1 MIGWIILAV
10 VVIIVIA
17 VIAMYNGL
25 VQARIKVDNAWS
37 QIDVQLQRRFDLIP
51 NFVETVK
58 GYMTHESE
66 TFEKIAEL
74 RTAWANTDNVSE
86 KATLDNELSTA
97 LKTIMAV
104 SESYPELKANQNFSE
119 LSEELRNTENKIS
132 FSRQF
137 YNDTVTMYNTKL
149 EIFPSNIIAGMFNFK
164 ARDLFEAENEEAKM
178 LKLILENNITIDFER
193 ELGFLPYSSFFK
205 RLF

>member
-1 MIGWIILAV
+1 MGWIILAI

-17 VIAMYNGL
+17 IISMYNGL
-25 VQARIKVDNAWS
+25 VSARVKVDNAWS

-66 TFEKIAEL
+66 TFEKIAAL
-74 RTAWANTDNVSE
+74 RTSWANSSSVGE
-86 KATLDNELSTA
+86 KAKLDGELSGA

-104 SESYPELKANQNFSE
+104 SENYPELKANTNFSE

-137 YNDTVTMYNTKL
+137 YNDSVTMYNTKL
-149 EIFPSNIIAGMFNFK
+149 ELFPSNIIAGMFNF
-164 ARDLFEAENEEAKM
+164 
-178 LKLILENNITIDFER
+178 TPR
-193 ELGFLPYSSFFK
+193 ELFAAESDEARKNVKVSFDK
-205 RLF
+205 

>member
-1 MIGWIILAV
+1 MVLGIVLA
-10 VVIIVIA
+10 IIVVLIIA
-17 VIAMYNGL
+17 IIAMYNGL
-25 VQARIKVDNAWS
+25 VQSKIKVDNAWS

-58 GYMTHESE
+58 GYMAHEKE
-66 TFEKIAEL
+66 TFEKIAAL
-74 RTAWANTDNVSE
+74 RTSWANAESVSD
-86 KATLDNELSTA
+86 KAKLDGELSTA

-137 YNDTVTMYNTKL
+137 YNDTVTTYNTKL
-149 EIFPSNIIAGMFNFK
+149 EVFPSNIIAGMFNFK
-164 ARDLFEAENEEAKM
+164 PRDLFKAESDEARKNVKV
-178 LKLILENNITIDFER
+178 DF
-193 ELGFLPYSSFFK
+193 SK
-205 RLF
+205 

>member
-1 MIGWIILAV
+1 MGWIILAI

-17 VIAMYNGL
+17 IISMYNGL
-25 VQARIKVDNAWS
+25 VSARVKVDNAWS

-58 GYMTHESE
+58 GYTSHESE
-66 TFEKIAEL
+66 TFEKIAQL
-74 RTAWANTDNVSE
+74 RTSWANAGTVAE
-86 KATLDNELSTA
+86 KAELDNQLSGA

-104 SESYPELKANQNFSE
+104 SENYPELKANQNFSE

-137 YNDTVTMYNTKL
+137 YNDTVTMYNEKL
-149 EIFPSNIIAGMFNFK
+149 VLFPSNIIANIFNFK
-164 ARDLFEAENEEAKM
+164 PRDLFKTDSDEARKNVKV
-178 LKLILENNITIDFER
+178 DF
-193 ELGFLPYSSFFK
+193 GK
-205 RLF
+205 NA

>member
-1 MIGWIILAV
+1 MSIGLIILA
-10 VVIIVIA
+10 IVI
-17 VIAMYNGL
+17 VLIIAIIGMYNGL
-25 VQARIKVDNAWS
+25 VKSKLKVDNAWS

-66 TFEKIAEL
+66 TFEKIAQL
-74 RTAWANTDNVSE
+74 RTSWANSSSVGE
-86 KATLDNELSTA
+86 KAKLDGELSGA

-104 SESYPELKANQNFSE
+104 SENYPELKANTNFSE

-137 YNDTVTMYNTKL
+137 YNDSVTMYNTKL
-149 EIFPSNIIAGMFNFK
+149 EVFPSNLIAGWFK
-164 ARDLFEAENEEAKM
+164 FTAEPLFAAESDEARKNVK
-178 LKLILENNITIDFER
+178 IDFN
-193 ELGFLPYSSFFK
+193 K
-205 RLF
+205 

>member
-1 MIGWIILAV
+1 MVWVILAIIII
-10 VVIIVIA
+10 VVIALIC
-17 VIAMYNGL
+17 MYNSL
-25 VQARIKVDNAWS
+25 VQAKIKVDNAWS

-66 TFEKIAEL
+66 TFEKIASL
-74 RTAWANTDNVSE
+74 RTSWANSESISE
-86 KATLDNELSTA
+86 KASIDGELSNT

-104 SESYPELKANQNFSE
+104 SESYPDLKANQNFMQ

-137 YNDTVTMYNTKL
+137 YNDTATMYNEKL
-149 EIFPSNIIAGMFNFK
+149 LVFPSNIIANIFHFTP
-164 ARDLFEAENEEAKM
+164 RDLFETENDEARKNV
-178 LKLILENNITIDFER
+178 KVDF
-193 ELGFLPYSSFFK
+193 GK
-205 RLF
+205 NA

>member
-1 MIGWIILAV
+1 MTIWIILA
-10 VVIIVIA
+10 IIVILIIA
-17 VIAMYNGL
+17 VIGMYNSL
-25 VQARIKVDNAWS
+25 VQSKIKVDNAWS

-58 GYMTHESE
+58 GYMTHEKE
-66 TFEKIAEL
+66 TFEKISSL
-74 RTAWANTDNVSE
+74 RTSWANASSVSE
-86 KATLDNELSTA
+86 KAELDNQLSTT

-137 YNDTVTMYNTKL
+137 YNDAVTMYNTK
-149 EIFPSNIIAGMFNFK
+149 IQVFPSNIIAGMFNFK
-164 ARDLFEAENEEAKM
+164 ARDLFKTESDEARRNVKV
-178 LKLILENNITIDFER
+178 DF
-193 ELGFLPYSSFFK
+193 GNK
-205 RLF
+205 N

>member
-1 MIGWIILAV
+1 MIGWIILAI
-10 VVIIVIA
+10 VVILVIA
-17 VIAMYNGL
+17 VIGMYNSL

-58 GYMTHESE
+58 GYMTHEKE
-66 TFEKIAEL
+66 TFEKITNL
-74 RTAWANTDNVSE
+74 RSSWSETQTVAE
-86 KATLDNELSTA
+86 KANLDNELSTA

-104 SESYPELKANQNFSE
+104 AENYPDLKANQNFSE

-149 EIFPSNIIAGMFNFK
+149 EVFPSNVIANIFNFK
-164 ARDLFEAENEEAKM
+164 ARDLFKTDSDEARKNVKV
-178 LKLILENNITIDFER
+178 
-193 ELGFLPYSSFFK
+193 SF
-205 RLF
+205 

>member
-1 MIGWIILAV
+1 MALWIILAIV
-10 VVIIVIA
+10 AIIIIA
-17 VIAMYNGL
+17 IISIYNGL
-25 VQARIKVDNAWS
+25 VQARMKVDNAWS

-58 GYMTHESE
+58 GYMTHEKE
-66 TFEKIAEL
+66 TFEKIAAL
-74 RTAWANTDNVSE
+74 RTSWANASSVSE
-86 KATLDNELSTA
+86 KAELDGQLSST

-137 YNDTVTMYNTKL
+137 YDDTVTMYNTK
-149 EIFPSNIIAGMFNFK
+149 IQVFPSNIIAGMFNFT
-164 ARDLFEAENEEAKM
+164 ARDLFKTESDEARKNVKVDFG
-178 LKLILENNITIDFER
+178 NNN
-193 ELGFLPYSSFFK
+193 
-205 RLF
+205 

>member
-1 MIGWIILAV
+1 MALWIILG
-10 VVIIVIA
+10 IIVVLIIA
-17 VIAMYNGL
+17 VIAMYNSL
-25 VQARIKVDNAWS
+25 VTLRQRVKNAWS

-66 TFEKIAEL
+66 TFEKIASL
-74 RTAWANTDNVSE
+74 RTSWANSSTVGE
-86 KATLDNELSTA
+86 KAKLDGELSGA

-104 SESYPELKANQNFSE
+104 SENYPELKANTNFSE

-137 YNDTVTMYNTKL
+137 YNDSVTMYNTKL
-149 EIFPSNIIAGMFNFK
+149 ELFPSNIVAGMFNFK
-164 ARDLFEAENEEAKM
+164 KRDLFATESEEARKNV
-178 LKLILENNITIDFER
+178 KVDFN
-193 ELGFLPYSSFFK
+193 K
-205 RLF
+205 

>member
-1 MIGWIILAV
+1 MWIAL
-10 VVIIVIA
+10 IVIVLLIIWVVA
-17 VIAMYNGL
+17 IYNGL
-25 VQARIKVDNAWS
+25 VSAKLKVENAWS

-66 TFEKIAEL
+66 TFEKITNL
-74 RTAWANTDNVSE
+74 RTSWANSSTVGE
-86 KATLDNELSTA
+86 KAKLDNELSGA

-104 SESYPELKANQNFSE
+104 SENYPDLKASTNFSD

-137 YNDTVTMYNTKL
+137 YNDSVTMYNTKL
-149 EIFPSNIIAGMFNFK
+149 EVFPSNIIANMFNFK
-164 ARDLFEAENEEAKM
+164 SKELFEAENDEARKNV
-178 LKLILENNITIDFER
+178 KVDFN
-193 ELGFLPYSSFFK
+193 K
-205 RLF
+205 

>member
-1 MIGWIILAV
+1 MVGLIILAV
-10 VVIIVIA
+10 LVILIIA

-58 GYMTHESE
+58 GYVTHEGQ
-66 TFEKIAEL
+66 TFEKISEL
-74 RTAWANTDNVSE
+74 RSSWANAGTVSE
-86 KATLDNELSTA
+86 KAKLDGELSTA

-104 SESYPELKANQNFSE
+104 SENYPDLKSNQNFSE

-132 FSRQF
+132 FARQF
-137 YNDTVTMYNTKL
+137 YNDSVTIYNTKL
-149 EIFPSNIIAGMFNFK
+149 EVFPSNIIASMFHFK
-164 ARDLFEAENEEAKM
+164 PRDLFNAESDEARQNVKV
-178 LKLILENNITIDFER
+178 DF
-193 ELGFLPYSSFFK
+193 SSIK
-205 RLF
+205 K

>member
-1 MIGWIILAV
+1 MWIAL
-10 VVIIVIA
+10 VIIVLL
-17 VIAMYNGL
+17 VIWIISIYNGL
-25 VQARIKVDNAWS
+25 IKSRQKVDNAWS

-66 TFEKIAEL
+66 TFEKITQL
-74 RTAWANTDNVSE
+74 RTSWANSSTVGE
-86 KATLDNELSTA
+86 KAKLDGELSGA

-104 SESYPELKANQNFSE
+104 SENYPELKANQNFSE

-137 YNDTVTMYNTKL
+137 YNDSVTMYNTKL
-149 EIFPSNIIAGMFNFK
+149 ELFPSNIVAGMFNFQK
-164 ARDLFEAENEEAKM
+164 RDLFAAESDEARKNVKV
-178 LKLILENNITIDFER
+178 DFN
-193 ELGFLPYSSFFK
+193 K
-205 RLF
+205 